1 MICEVS
7 ALKQNAFI
15 IPLAQTPLYSAGM
28 RRSQAPAQE
37 GLGQMTH
44 REWSL
49 AVLIKFSGS
58 GPEAARC

>member
-15 IPLAQTPLYSAGM
+15 IPLAQTAECSAGL
-28 RRSQAPAQE
+28 RGSQAPAEE

-44 REWSL
+44 
-49 AVLIKFSGS
+49 
-58 GPEAARC
+58 P